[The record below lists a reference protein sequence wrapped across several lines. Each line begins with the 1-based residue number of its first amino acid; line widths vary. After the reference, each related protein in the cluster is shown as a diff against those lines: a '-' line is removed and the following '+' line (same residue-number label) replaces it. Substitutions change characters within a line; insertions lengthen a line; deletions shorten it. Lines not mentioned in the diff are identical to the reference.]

1 MRRRVKLLWV
11 LAALLLTG
19 CSLARPEA
27 GRQGEDPWVG
37 FYVVPTLGHA
47 DRFHDNP
54 YVERYGTPEE
64 IFEGDFIRE
73 LYGID
78 DGIFS
83 GDKKFQAYIRQ
94 IGQI

>member
-1 MRRRVKLLWV
+1 M
-11 LAALLLTG
+11 
-19 CSLARPEA
+19 
-27 GRQGEDPWVG
+27 
-37 FYVVPTLGHA
+37 
-47 DRFHDNP
+47 
-54 YVERYGTPEE
+54 ERYGTPEE